1 MIFYEESK
9 IPEIKKQFDTLLK
22 KEKFDETDIGFI
34 KFYSERLAIFIE
46 FNGEEF
52 YNFIKKIPKEQ
63 QHYYREFIIQ
73 NLKGGDIFFDN
84 YEYIFDTVILN
95 KKIHTTAI
103 FSILDDK
110 FKEDPEFVKY
120 AIIANGIE
128 KRKMEKIE
136 KDVEQQIRKIKETTI
151 MGFETYDVGSIVK
164 YLSPEFQ
171 LKHPEIIFLA
181 IKENIE
187 NLEFINTKL
196 LLNKDFKQK
205 IDELKINING
215 VKSDININGIKP
227 NVMEY
232 IFQKIQDLVKEPI
245 KIDYISEKEKKEFFD
260 IYSEKNCIRTNYRQY
275 VR

>member
-1 MIFYEESK
+1 MYTYDFNYEESK
-9 IPEIKKQFDTLLK
+9 ISEIKKQFATLLK

-34 KFYSERLAIFIE
+34 KFYRERLAIFIE

-63 QHYYREFIIQ
+63 QHHFREFIIQ

-171 LKHPEIIFLA
+171 LKHPDIILLA
-181 IKENIE
+181 IKENKE
-187 NLEFINTKL
+187 NIEFINPKL

-205 IDELKINING
+205 IDELQINM
-215 VKSDININGIKP
+215 NGIKP

-232 IFQKIQDLVKEPI
+232 IFQKIQDLKKEPI

-260 IYSEKNCIRTNYRQY
+260 IYSEKNCIRTDYRQY